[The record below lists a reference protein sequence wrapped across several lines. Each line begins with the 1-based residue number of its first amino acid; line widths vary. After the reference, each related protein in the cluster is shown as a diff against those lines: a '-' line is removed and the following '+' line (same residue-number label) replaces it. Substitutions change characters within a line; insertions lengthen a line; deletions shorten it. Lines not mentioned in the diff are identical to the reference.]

1 MMKKYILLLIS
12 ALCLLSAC
20 QEELIGVS
28 SVSVDKERQD
38 LSVGASFVLKA
49 IISPSNADNQKI
61 IWTVE
66 NSSVIDYVDNQDGSA
81 TVKGLQVGTSKVTAR
96 TDDGGFMS
104 SCNVTVGVGVEK
116 IELDKSELSLKKGE
130 SASLKATIFPENA
143 SDKSLK
149 WGSSD
154 VSVAT
159 VDAYGNVKAEGNG
172 EATVFVSSSDGG
184 FTAYCNVKVGT
195 PVTGISLDPRE
206 FTLETIGSSFTIK
219 PVISPEDASDL
230 GVVWESADTK
240 VVSVASDGTV
250 TAIGPGT
257 TTVKATTNDG
267 SFTSNCVVS
276 VKSPAQHVSLD
287 KTSLKLLEG
296 ESGKLTATVYPLNS
310 TQKTLTWVS
319 DHPDVASVDNE
330 GNVTARK
337 AGTATVTVKV
347 AENVTAVCK
356 VTVISRVTGISL
368 SETTV
373 ELKPGETHQL
383 TATVLPQNASNA
395 EVTWYSDKESVA
407 TVSQSG
413 LVTGVGPGETT
424 VHAVTTDGGKMASC
438 LVKVGTPVKGI
449 TLSVSSKTL
458 YVGDPSLDISA
469 TLTPAN
475 ATDKSLEWSSSD
487 PEVASIAPGAAL
499 RAVIKPLK
507 PGKTTITATT
517 KDGGFTASCEV
528 TVKRH
533 VSGVSLNKASLTLY
547 VGETESLAATVAP
560 EDASDK
566 TVAWSSDNSAVASVS
581 NGKVTANKPG
591 TAVIK
596 VVTND
601 LSKEAAC
608 TVTVK
613 RHAESVELSQKEIK
627 LYLGENR
634 SLTATVLPSDAS
646 DKNVTWSSSNPNV
659 ATVSTAGNVVSKSV
673 GTTVITVKTADGGHQ
688 ASCHVTVL
696 EPVVYATS
704 LTITPQALNMNIGE
718 SASLTLQMLPSNA
731 NEKLVWESDNES
743 VARVVNGDITAVGV
757 GVAKIMVKG
766 KNVTS
771 NEVTV
776 TVIDK
781 FAVTGVKLNE
791 SEKSLQVGDSFT
803 LTATVLP
810 EDARDKTVTWS
821 SDKESVATVK
831 DGVVTAVSPGT
842 AIIKVTAGAGAF
854 SATCSVTVEE
864 RIIEITEISYPEDNQ
879 TINLKMGE
887 SYTIKVKV
895 APDNAN
901 EILKV
906 SPAIN
911 CPVTWKR
918 DKVQGTPY
926 WNVTVTAIYKEGRG
940 SLAIDSKSYSTQCFV
955 KVTKVPVSG
964 ITLDMSETSMRV
976 GQTLTLTPKVSPSDA
991 SIKDV
996 IWDSSDKS
1004 VAYVSQSGIVT
1015 AKSGGKVFITAKSKD
1030 NSSVVATCVILIRSD
1045 TVGAGGS
1052 EGVGFIEW

>member
-1 MMKKYILLLIS
+1 MKKYILLLIS
-12 ALCLLSAC
+12 ALCLFSAC

-28 SVSVDKERQD
+28 SVAVDKERQD
-38 LSVGASFVLKA
+38 LSIGASFVLKA

-66 NSSVIDYVDNQDGSA
+66 NSSVVDYVDNQDGSA
-81 TVKGLQVGTSKVTAR
+81 TIKGLKVGTSKVTAR

-130 SASLKATIFPENA
+130 SASLNATIFPENA

-206 FTLETIGSSFTIK
+206 FTLETIGSSFTVK

-337 AGTATVTVKV
+337 AGTATITVKV
-347 AENVTAVCK
+347 AENVIAVCK

-566 TVAWSSDNSAVASVS
+566 SVVWSSGNSAVASVS

-591 TAVIK
+591 SAVIK

-771 NEVTV
+771 NAVTV

-791 SEKSLQVGDSFT
+791 SEKSIQVGDSFT

-918 DKVQGTPY
+918 VKVQGTPY

-940 SLAIDSKSYSTQCFV
+940 SLAIDSKNYSTQCFV
-955 KVTKVPVSG
+955 SVTKVPVTG
-964 ITLDMSETSMRV
+964 ISLDVSETSMRV
-976 GQTLTLTPKVSPSDA
+976 GQPLTLTSRVSPSDA

-996 IWDSSDKS
+996 IWESSDKT

-1015 AKSGGKVFITAKSKD
+1015 AKNGGKVTITAKSKD
-1030 NSSVVATCVILIRSD
+1030 NSSVVAKCVILVRSD
-1045 TVGAGGS
+1045 NVGAGGS

>member
-12 ALCLLSAC
+12 ALCLFYAC

-28 SVSVDKERQD
+28 SVAVDKERQD
-38 LSVGASFVLKA
+38 LSIGASFVLKA

-66 NSSVIDYVDNQDGSA
+66 NSSVVDYVDNQDGSA

-206 FTLETIGSSFTIK
+206 FTLETIGSSFTVK

-771 NEVTV
+771 NEVTI

-781 FAVTGVKLNE
+781 YAVTGVKLNE
-791 SEKSLQVGDSFT
+791 KSLTLEVGKSGK
-803 LTATVLP
+803 LIATVLP

-821 SDKESVATVK
+821 SDKESVATVNE
-831 DGVVTAVSPGT
+831 GVVTAVSPGT
-842 AIIKVTAGAGAF
+842 ATIKVAAGAGAF
-854 SATCSVTVEE
+854 TATCSVTVTE
-864 RIIEITEISYPEDNQ
+864 RLIPIEKISYSEENKD
-879 TINLKMGE
+879 INLKMGE
-887 SYTIKVKV
+887 SYTIRVKV
-895 APDNAN
+895 SPDNAT
-901 EILKV
+901 EPLKI

-911 CPVTWKR
+911 CPVTCDAVK
-918 DKVQGTPY
+918 DKGTPF
-926 WNVTVTAIYKEGRG
+926 WNVKVKAIYKEGRG

-996 IWDSSDKS
+996 IWDSSDKT

-1015 AKSGGKVFITAKSKD
+1015 AKSGGKVTITAKSKD

>member
-1 MMKKYILLLIS
+1 MKKYILLLIS
-12 ALCLLSAC
+12 ALCLFSAC

-28 SVSVDKERQD
+28 SVAVDKERQD
-38 LSVGASFVLKA
+38 LSIGASFVLKA

-66 NSSVIDYVDNQDGSA
+66 NSSVVDYVDNQDGSA
-81 TVKGLQVGTSKVTAR
+81 TIKGLKVGTSKVTAR

-130 SASLKATIFPENA
+130 SASLNATIFPENA

-206 FTLETIGSSFTIK
+206 FTLETIGSSFTVK

-276 VKSPAQHVSLD
+276 VKSPAQHISLD

-310 TQKTLTWVS
+310 TQKVLTWVS
-319 DHPDVASVDNE
+319 DAPDVASVDE
-330 GNVTARK
+330 GGNVTARK
-337 AGTATVTVKV
+337 AGTATITVKV
-347 AENVTAVCK
+347 AENVIAVCK

-566 TVAWSSDNSAVASVS
+566 SVAWSSDNSAVASVS

-591 TAVIK
+591 SAVIK

-757 GVAKIMVKG
+757 GVAEIMVKG

-771 NEVTV
+771 NAVTV

-918 DKVQGTPY
+918 VKVQGTPY

-940 SLAIDSKSYSTQCFV
+940 SLAIDSKNYSTQCFV
-955 KVTKVPVSG
+955 SVTKVPVTG
-964 ITLDMSETSMRV
+964 ISLDVSETSMRV
-976 GQTLTLTPKVSPSDA
+976 GQTLTLTSRVSPSDA

-996 IWDSSDKS
+996 IWESSDKT

-1015 AKSGGKVFITAKSKD
+1015 AKNGGKVTITAKSKD
-1030 NSSVVATCVILIRSD
+1030 NSSVVAKCVILVRSD
-1045 TVGAGGS
+1045 NVGAGGS

>member
-12 ALCLLSAC
+12 ALCLFYAC

-28 SVSVDKERQD
+28 SVAVDKERQD
-38 LSVGASFVLKA
+38 LSIGASFVLKA

-66 NSSVIDYVDNQDGSA
+66 NSSVVDYVDNQDGSA
-81 TVKGLQVGTSKVTAR
+81 TIKGLKVGTSKVTAR

-195 PVTGISLDPRE
+195 SVTGISLDPRE
-206 FTLETIGSSFTIK
+206 FTFETIGSSFTIK

-257 TTVKATTNDG
+257 TTVTATTNDG

-337 AGTATVTVKV
+337 AGAATVTVKV
-347 AENVTAVCK
+347 AEKVTAVCK
-356 VTVISRVTGISL
+356 VTVISRVTGISM

-373 ELKPGETHQL
+373 ELKPGEKHQL
-383 TATVLPQNASNA
+383 EATVLPQNASNA

-407 TVSQSG
+407 KVSQSG
-413 LVTGVGPGETT
+413 LVSAVSTGEATIHV
-424 VHAVTTDGGKMASC
+424 VTSDGGKMATC

-449 TLSVSSKTL
+449 TLSISSKTL

-940 SLAIDSKSYSTQCFV
+940 SLAIDSKNYSTQCFV
-955 KVTKVPVSG
+955 SVTKVPVTG
-964 ITLDMSETSMRV
+964 ISLDVSETSMRV
-976 GQTLTLTPKVSPSDA
+976 GQTLTLTSRVSPSDA

-996 IWDSSDKS
+996 IWESSDKT

-1015 AKSGGKVFITAKSKD
+1015 AKSGGKVTITAKSKD
-1030 NSSVVATCVILIRSD
+1030 NSSVVAKCVILVRSD
-1045 TVGAGGS
+1045 NVGAGGS